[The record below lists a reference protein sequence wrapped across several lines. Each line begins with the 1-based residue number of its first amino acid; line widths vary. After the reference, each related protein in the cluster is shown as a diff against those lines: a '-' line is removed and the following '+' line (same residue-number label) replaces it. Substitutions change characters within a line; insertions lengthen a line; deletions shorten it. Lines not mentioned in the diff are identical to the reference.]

1 MSDWAIQVDHV
12 SKQFRFREERRNS
25 LKEIFVKGKGG
36 EKRTFLAV
44 DDVSFEVAQGKTF
57 GLVGHNGSGKSTMLK
72 MLAGVYRPTLGDIS
86 VRGKVSALIEL
97 GAGFHGEL
105 TGRENIGLNGT
116 ILGMSKRQIDE
127 SIDEIIDFADIG
139 EFIDVPVK
147 TYSSGMYVRLGFA
160 IAVVMNPEVLI
171 VDEIIAVGDEAFQ
184 RKCFDYLY
192 RLRRDGSTIALVT
205 HALGLARDLCDEGV
219 WMNHGKAQV
228 IGPIGE
234 VIDSYVAEVNRK
246 EREALE
252 IAEPGTNGAVGHQGS
267 GEARVTGVSMLNV
280 DGSKV
285 FTLTPGHDYL
295 MRVHIDA
302 KTDLDEVVVGVGF
315 SLENGFMIVGP
326 NSGQEHRQYDIPRG
340 ETFVD
345 FLIPSLFLRDGTY
358 WISTS
363 LASKGHMWDYAD
375 KAWQVVVRADENT
388 DEAGPVRLIG
398 RWSTEAG
405 ESLAQ
410 EGWSGQ

>member
-25 LKEIFVKGKGG
+25 VKEIFVKGKGG

-44 DDVSFEVAQGKTF
+44 DDVSFDVAQGKTF

-72 MLAGVYRPTLGDIS
+72 MLAGVYRPTSGNIA

-116 ILGMSKRQIDE
+116 ILGMSKKQIDE

-171 VDEIIAVGDEAFQ
+171 VDEIIAVGDEQFQ

-234 VIDSYVAEVNRK
+234 VIDSYVAEVNRQ
-246 EREALE
+246 EREELE
-252 IAEPGTNGAVGHQGS
+252 TSEPEDEVIVGRQGS
-267 GEARVTGVSMLNV
+267 GEVRATRVEMLEMN
-280 DGSKV
+280 GERAL
-285 FTLTPGHDYL
+285 TLTPGQDYIA
-295 MRVHIDA
+295 RVHIDA
-302 KTDLDEVVVGVGF
+302 KTDVGEVVVGLGF

-326 NSGQEHRQYDIPRG
+326 NSGQEHREYDLPRG
-340 ETFVD
+340 ESFVD
-345 FLIPSLFLRDGTY
+345 FLIPSLFLRDGIY
-358 WISTS
+358 WITTS
-363 LASKGHMWDYAD
+363 LASKGHTWDFVD
-375 KAWQVVVRADENT
+375 RGWKTVVRPDENT

-398 RWSTEAG
+398 RWSNQPSQ
-405 ESLAQ
+405 SLVQ
-410 EGWSGQ
+410 EGR